1 MYNSI
6 SNKQTKRWPV
16 FLCNLVLMLCCLCA
30 TAQQKSTVSG
40 QVTDSSGNPLP
51 GVTVQIAGKSQ
62 GTQTSAGGQFSIAAA
77 AGDVLSFHYIGYDEK
92 RVQVGSQPV
101 INVRLITSTAGLN
114 EVVVIG
120 YGTQQKKDLT
130 GAVANVSGKQL
141 QDLPVAGM
149 DQKLTGQV
157 PGVQVSSV
165 TGTPGGGAAVRIRG
179 SGSIGAGSDPL
190 YVVDGFPLSSGF
202 DQQASPL
209 NIINPDDI
217 ESITVLKDA
226 SSTAIYGSRGSNG
239 VVVVTTKHGKS
250 GVPRVSLNTNTGF
263 QEVPQKGRP
272 QMLNARE
279 FAQFRKDIIIDDF
292 ASRGQTATDAD
303 IPEEYRNPGKYGAGT
318 NWYNTVLKKALQHN
332 TTLSVSG
339 GTENTKY
346 NFSAGYY
353 TQDGVMRYTGYDRY
367 SVRANIESRIGRKVK
382 IGLNLAPTYSTQQ
395 VNNFENSFTDVLTQS
410 LWLSPLIPV
419 YDNNGQRTPYI
430 SSPGMFSAANPLNS
444 LEYGVTNVK
453 SFNGLGNIYG
463 EYEIIN
469 GLKAKASFNVNYGN
483 GSTFVFNPSFLG
495 GVNNPPPSIPNSS
508 QSKANAMNWL
518 TEMLLSYDKT
528 FGKDHA
534 LNVVLGYTAQKERR
548 DFLQINA
555 SNYPDDKIQPI
566 GAAATIPS
574 YSQDVQEWAVL
585 SYLGRINY
593 SLKDKYLFTVT
604 VRSDGSSRFGYNN
617 RYGTFPSGAI
627 AWRASE
633 EEFLKR
639 VSWLSDLKLRASYG
653 LSGNYNIGNYTYMSN
668 IAAYNYAFG
677 GQIAN
682 GRSASSLSN
691 FDLTWEESSQL
702 DVGMDAGLFGNRINL
717 TVDYYR
723 RITKGMLYNS
733 EIPLSS
739 GYTNVII
746 NSGKIKNQG
755 IEIGINSDNLD
766 GALKWTTNAN
776 IAFNRNKVLALNAK
790 NDPIYSGRSGEGS
803 FQHITEV
810 GKPVGLFYGYVV
822 EGVYKDQD
830 DLNRSPR
837 HVTSVVGSIKYKDV
851 DGNGIIEPV
860 NDFAIIGDPNP
871 KFIWGL
877 TNNFSY
883 KGFDLGIVL
892 VGSQGGQVMKTANQ
906 YLLNIDGI
914 FNVDRKVLNRWRS
927 PEQPGDGVTPTTNGA
942 RVIYRDVNSSWI
954 ESSSFMRIQN
964 ITLGYNFSRRWLEH
978 TKFISGARLYAGVQ
992 NLHTFTGYSGANPE
1006 VSRKT
1011 VSGNATSTALTPGED
1026 FTNYPI
1032 ARTFTLGLNLSF

>member
-1 MYNSI
+1 MRNHYT
-6 SNKQTKRWPV
+6 NKQPRRLLLFCGLLLLLWCSP
-16 FLCNLVLMLCCLCA
+16 A
-30 TAQQKSTVSG
+30 AAQQTHTITG
-40 QVTDSSGNPLP
+40 QVADSSGNPLP
-51 GVTVQIAGKSQ
+51 GVTVQVAGKAQ
-62 GTQTSAGGQFSIAAA
+62 GTQTNTSGQFSIAAA
-77 AGDVLSFHYIGYDEK
+77 AGDVLSFRFIGFEEK
-92 RVQVGSQPV
+92 RVTVGSQPV
-101 INVRLITSTAGLN
+101 INVQLQSAASGLS

-149 DQKLTGQV
+149 DQKLIGQV

-190 YVVDGFPLSSGF
+190 YVIDGFPLSSGF
-202 DQQASPL
+202 GQQASPL

-217 ESITVLKDA
+217 ASITVLKDA

-239 VVVVTTKHGKS
+239 VIVVTTKHGQS
-250 GVPRVSLNTNTGF
+250 GKPRVTLNSYTGY

-279 FAQFRKDIIIDDF
+279 FAQFRKEIIIDDF

-303 IPEEYRNPGKYGAGT
+303 IPEEYRHPEQYGEGT
-318 NWYNTVLKKALQHN
+318 DWYNTVLRKALQHN
-332 TTLSVSG
+332 TTLGVSG

-353 TQDGVMRYTGYDRY
+353 RQDGVVRYTGYERY
-367 SVRANIESRIGRKVK
+367 AARANIESRIGRKIK
-382 IGLNLAPTYSTQQ
+382 LGLVLAPTYSTQQ
-395 VNNFENSFTDVLTQS
+395 VNDFENGFTDVLTRS

-419 YDNNGQRTPYI
+419 HDNTGQRTPYI

-453 SFNGLGNIYG
+453 SFNGLGGIYG
-463 EYEIIN
+463 EYEIID
-469 GLKAKASFNVNYGN
+469 GLKAKVSFNVNYGN

-495 GVNNPPPSIPNSS
+495 GVNNPPPGIPNSS
-508 QSKANAMNWL
+508 QSKASALNWL
-518 TEMLLSYDKT
+518 SETLLSYDKKL
-528 FGKDHA
+528 GKDHM
-534 LNVVLGYTAQKERR
+534 LNVVLGYTAQKERQ
-548 DFLQINA
+548 DYLQINA
-555 SNYPDDKIQPI
+555 TNYPDDKIQPI

-593 SLKDKYLFTVT
+593 SLKDKYLFTAT

-617 RYGTFPSGAI
+617 RYGTFPSGAV
-627 AWRASE
+627 AWRMSE
-633 EEFLKR
+633 EPFMRSLPW
-639 VSWLSDLKLRASYG
+639 VSDLKLRASYG

-668 IAAYNYAFG
+668 IAAYNYVFG
-677 GQIAN
+677 EQIAN
-682 GRSASSLSN
+682 GRSGSSLSN
-691 FDLTWEESSQL
+691 YDLTWEESSQL
-702 DVGMDAGLFGNRINL
+702 DVGLDAGFFNNRLAL

-746 NSGKIKNQG
+746 NSGKIQNHG
-755 IEIGINSDNLD
+755 VEIGISTDNLS
-766 GALKWTTNAN
+766 GALKWTTSGN
-776 IAFNRNKVLALNAK
+776 IAFNRNKVLALNER
-790 NDPIYSGRSGEGS
+790 NDPIFSGRSGEGS
-803 FQHITEV
+803 FTHITEV
-810 GKPVGLFYGYVV
+810 GKPVALFYGYVV
-822 EGVYKDQD
+822 EGIYQDED
-830 DLNRSPR
+830 DLNRSSK

-851 DGNGIIEPV
+851 DGNGVIEPV

-871 KFIWGL
+871 DFVWGL
-877 TNNFSY
+877 TNSFNY
-883 KGFDLGIVL
+883 KGIDLGIVL
-892 VGSQGGQVMKTANQ
+892 VGAQGGEVMKTANQ
-906 YLLNIDGI
+906 YLDNIDGI

-927 PEQPGDGVTPTTNGA
+927 PENPGDGKTPTTNGA

-954 ESSSFMRIQN
+954 ESASFMRIQN
-964 ITLGYNFSRRWLEH
+964 ITLGYNFSRKLLERSR
-978 TKFISGARLYAGVQ
+978 FISSARLYAGVQ
-992 NLHTFTGYSGANPE
+992 NLHTFTRYSGANPE

-1026 FTNYPI
+1026 FTNYPL
-1032 ARTFTLGLNLSF
+1032 ARVYTLGINLSF